1 MWDQFVEVESPVTR
15 GSYPQTGQC
24 IRKLEVRQKRLSVCV
39 LPFGKNSDELI
50 FVGCRRL
57 PFEHLLPVTFCFF

>member
-1 MWDQFVEVESPVTR
+1 MWDEFVEVESPVTR

-39 LPFGKNSDELI
+39 LPFAKTSDD
-50 FVGCRRL
+50 RKA
-57 PFEHLLPVTFCFF
+57 